1 MKRILAIVIAAMLL
15 SALAAGA
22 IPAAAEDPGDTADYC
37 LWTLDETG
45 TVLTV
50 SGKGKMNYDYK
61 QKNSYR
67 YTTHDYSVTTIVIE
81 YGITEVQLLA
91 TFLKLTSVVI
101 PDSVTSIGDYA
112 FGSCSALVDIV
123 IPSGVTSIGD
133 GAFQGCSSLPELTI
147 PNGVTNI
154 GAAVFRGCTALK
166 SVTVPS
172 SVKAIGEEAFIGCTA
187 LKSVTIPDGVK
198 SIESDTFNGCL
209 GLTELTI
216 PSSVTSIG
224 DGAFRNCENLK
235 TVTIPESVT
244 SIGNLVFN
252 GCAAVTIHCPC
263 QSTIQAYAQE
273 KRIPVEITHT
283 FAGGRCS
290 RCGLTDGSVSK
301 TPAVNS
307 GAQPDSKT
315 DAGAGSDT
323 PEQVSDILK
332 DAVTDSAP
340 EIAVKDSDV
349 SADDTVSPDEPHTRT
364 GRWVLYGVPV
374 VIALGTGAAVV
385 VFRIKRKGK

>member
-50 SGKGKMNYDYK
+50 SGKGKMNYDNT

-67 YTTHDYSVTTIVIE
+67 YTTLDYSVTTIVIE

-91 TFLKLTSVVI
+91 SFPKLTSVVI
-101 PDSVTSIGDYA
+101 PDSVTSIGYA
-112 FGSCSALVDIV
+112 
-123 IPSGVTSIGD
+123 
-133 GAFQGCSSLPELTI
+133 AFLGCSSLPKLTI
-147 PNGVTNI
+147 PNGVTSI
-154 GAAVFRGCTALK
+154 GVDVFRGCTALS

-187 LKSVTIPDGVK
+187 LKSVTIPDGIK

-224 DGAFRNCENLK
+224 NGAFRNCENLK